1 MQIAQQTIVMYLIIY
16 KPKAKK
22 TNKNKNRKKE
32 KSLKAT

>member
-22 TNKNKNRKKE
+22 NKTKTEKKKN
-32 KSLKAT
+32 L

>member
-22 TNKNKNRKKE
+22 KQNKNRKKE